1 MELLA
6 DLLKD
11 RVRELNSS
19 PVVQVAPTDSIE
31 ATIRAMRDRRSGCAL
46 VTEGGRL
53 RGIFTERDI
62 LTRVLTKD
70 VAATEPITSVM
81 TPDPVT
87 VRPDDSVAEVV
98 RRLHAGGHRNLPVVD
113 GQGGLVTVVS
123 VKAVVCYLVERFPR
137 AIYSLPPDP
146 AQIQT
151 AREGA

>member
-6 DLLKD
+6 DLLTD
-11 RVRELNSS
+11 TVRGLASS
-19 PVVQVAPTDSIE
+19 PVVEVAPAESIG
-31 ATIRAMRDRRSGCAL
+31 ATIQAMRAQRSGCAL
-46 VTEGGRL
+46 VIEGGRL
-53 RGIFTERDI
+53 RGIFTERDV